1 MRTAN
6 AGQARTLRRLLA
18 RIHLERLVAP
28 QLDLPGRR
36 AGPLP
41 DVTRPTQMHGD
52 LAPRIPRLRM
62 IRSKLGS
69 ALEHMTRDR
78 VTLQR
83 SHDDVA
89 ARVAR
94 GVKPPIVGLRDPER
108 EQIVVRGRLADQ
120 DLAAVH
126 LLHGPVGRPP
136 LVSFLP
142 HLYPNSTGRLTRP
155 GSPPDPAWMPDN
167 LIEGLR
173 RFRSEVFPQYREH
186 YRNLVDAGQ
195 KPATLFIGCADS
207 RVMPEVFTGA
217 GPGE

>member
-1 MRTAN
+1 
-6 AGQARTLRRLLA
+6 
-18 RIHLERLVAP
+18 ERLVAP

-62 IRSKLGS
+62 IRSKPGS

-78 VTLQR
+78 VTLQS

-142 HLYPNSTGRLTRP
+142 HPLSEFNGPLDPTGL
-155 GSPPDPAWMPDN
+155 PP
-167 LIEGLR
+167 
-173 RFRSEVFPQYREH
+173 
-186 YRNLVDAGQ
+186 
-195 KPATLFIGCADS
+195 
-207 RVMPEVFTGA
+207 
-217 GPGE
+217 